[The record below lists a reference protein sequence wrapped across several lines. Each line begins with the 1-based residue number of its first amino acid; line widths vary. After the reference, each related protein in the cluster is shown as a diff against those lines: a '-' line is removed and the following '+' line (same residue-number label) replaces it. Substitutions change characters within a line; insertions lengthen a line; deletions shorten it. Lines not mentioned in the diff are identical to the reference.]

1 MTRTR
6 PATPTVAFIDQY
18 CGQYRS
24 LFKNVRHFEHFTAL
38 HLGLL
43 AETRHKS
50 LPQLGK
56 TVHADPQALHHV
68 LANASWSVEDLR
80 AKRLEL
86 LHQALGQT
94 PCILCLDETGDRK
107 KGQTTDY
114 VAHQYIG
121 NLHTL
126 ANGVVSVN
134 AYGLLGTTTFPLLFR
149 VFKPEPR
156 LKPGDVYKTKP
167 QLAVAIIEEL
177 LARGFRFRVV
187 LADAL
192 YGESPEFIRALHRLQ
207 LQYVVAL
214 RANHGVW
221 LLPGQ
226 PVRQTRWRPFE
237 RVFTDGSSAQ
247 RFIRETVYAQ
257 RQAVRY
263 YQITTD
269 PATLP
274 PETTW
279 DLLTNQPGKIERTV
293 GNTFGLRTWVE
304 DGFKHRK
311 DDLGWADYRL
321 TDYARI
327 ARWWELVMSAYT
339 LVSLQTPD
347 FAALGHIAPAPTTA
361 EPTSTEPASTEPAS
375 TEPVPAAPPPAI
387 PLEAHPAWD
396 TGNGWK
402 HHLNNLRLLLQ
413 PYVCSCL
420 LLPWLHLV
428 PLPQV
433 QAVHTGLAALG
444 SLVDTFRLTLPT

>member
-1 MTRTR
+1 MSRTR

-18 CGQYRS
+18 CAQYRS
-24 LFKNVRHFEHFTAL
+24 LFSNVRHFEHFTAL

-50 LPQLGK
+50 LPRLGK
-56 TVHADPQALHHV
+56 TVHADPQALHHF
-68 LANASWSVEDLR
+68 LAKADWSVEAFR
-80 AKRLEL
+80 KQRLQL
-86 LHQALGQT
+86 LHQAVGET
-94 PCILCLDETGDRK
+94 PFILCIDETGDRK

-114 VAHQYIG
+114 VASQYIG

-126 ANGVVSVN
+126 AKGVVSVT

-149 VFKPEPR
+149 VFKPESR
-156 LKPGDVYKTKP
+156 LKPGDVSKTKP
-167 QLAVAIIEEL
+167 QLAIEIVEEL
-177 LARGFRFRVV
+177 VALGFRFSIV
-187 LADAL
+187 LADSL
-192 YGESPEFIRALHRLQ
+192 YGESGEFISALHRLK
-207 LQYVVAL
+207 LHYVVAI
-214 RANHGVW
+214 RSNHGVW

-226 PVRQTRWRPFE
+226 RIRQTRWRPFE
-237 RVFTDGSSAQ
+237 RVFTDGSSEQ
-247 RFIRETVYAQ
+247 RFLRETIYGR

-279 DLLTNQPGKIERTV
+279 DLMTNQPGKIEATV

-304 DGFKHRK
+304 YGFKHSK
-311 DDLGWADYRL
+311 DALGWADYRV
-321 TDYARI
+321 TDYASI

-339 LVSLQTPD
+339 LVSLPSLAD
-347 FAALGHIAPAPTTA
+347 AARDQPGPPAQPAPAP
-361 EPTSTEPASTEPAS
+361 
-375 TEPVPAAPPPAI
+375 VPSA

-396 TGNGWK
+396 AGTGWK

-420 LLPWLHLV
+420 LFPWLALV
-428 PLPQV
+428 PPPHAHAV
-433 QAVHTGLAALG
+433 QTGLAALG
-444 SLVDTFRLTLPT
+444 SLVDTFRLALPT